1 MLTWIIFF
9 IIVGAIIGIVT
20 GGKEGA
26 AKGALAGFASFV
38 VIATSVILPL
48 LIIIFLFKS
57 CF

>member
-1 MLTWIIFF
+1 MLTWIILF
-9 IIVGAIIGIVT
+9 IIVGAVIGIVT

-26 AKGALAGFASFV
+26 FKGALAGFASIV
-38 VIATSVILPL
+38 VIATSVVLPL